1 MKYKLTINYEYT
13 RDVQEEYD
21 ELIEDGYLPD
31 EAKQRIEFN
40 LRELAEKIS
49 WCADNTFWGNYTE
62 IVEVDEIDGKEN

>member
-31 EAKQRIEFN
+31 EAKQRIESN
-40 LRELAEKIS
+40 LRELAEKID
-49 WCADNTFWGNYTE
+49 WCADNTFWSNYTE
-62 IVEVDEIDGKEN
+62 VVKVEEIDE